1 MRLTNYQKPKDKWGK
16 IYVSTKNQENP
27 NYISWSKDINWFLDN
42 IEPYSSYNPN
52 GFYSSDPVGQVYWHL
67 NKLFKIMMNNN
78 FKVNYT
84 NRWQYC
90 YFLEEDV
97 LKHVEE
103 ILDIK
108 DLKEREARVY
118 SILQN
123 TVNDILSLKY
133 TLNINY
139 FNLHKSSYVV
149 IEGRYY
155 YCDPIVSHEQ
165 YMERT
170 SRDLNYD

>member
-1 MRLTNYQKPKDKWGK
+1 MITYQNQKDEWKK
-16 IYVSTKNQENP
+16 FYVSTKNQENP

-42 IEPYSSYNPN
+42 IEPYFGYNSN
-52 GFYSSDPVGQVYWHL
+52 GFYSSDPVGQVYWQL
-67 NKLFKIMMNNN
+67 KELFKIIMNNN
-78 FKVNYT
+78 FKINYT

-97 LKHVEE
+97 MKHVEE
-103 ILDIK
+103 ILNIENP
-108 DLKEREARVY
+108 KEREARVY

-123 TVNDILSLKY
+123 TVNDIQSLKY
-133 TLNINY
+133 TLNIDY
-139 FNLHKSSYVV
+139 FNLRKSPYVV

-155 YCDPIVSHEQ
+155 HCDPIVSHEQ